1 MSISRITPSLIAASN
16 ENTVAL
22 VNVNADFSL
31 IKLEA
36 PNEFKE
42 LGRSLTHH
50 RRELAE
56 EGAVH
61 RTARRLGALF
71 ESIAPLSPHVIK
83 AYGTRVSEISRSH
96 TNENSATRHG
106 VFADCIG
113 MDGTS
118 VWAAATSGKSAI
130 TVHLLACM
138 LARAWSGPQATS
150 IWVEIVEAR
159 RQELK
164 KQIHDGI
171 YNDYTQVGLAAS
183 ADLTRTDLAQWDA
196 SARSWLQVA
205 DDELVRRQKQLMLII
220 NNINMPVNH
229 GTSNFSTYARVVEA
243 WKTAV
248 EALEKL
254 LQGQPQ
260 RLSKGSVLLGLASWH
275 LYPDLLILGESVTTV
290 DFKDSII
297 ADCAQLTIGL
307 WNPDSDKDE
316 GVYWSLSLS
325 HLRFYGDPVKVTSI
339 TTRDAS
345 RLNIEELHLLTMG
358 AFLADWGNLR
368 VSDITNAAHFFVALD
383 DAVCA
388 EKGSPLN
395 VDLDWNWIHSFGD
408 ASRKFLMLPDTEKT
422 VASSFVA
429 LGHRRGHSLLSK
441 DTAQIPPIMGL
452 CHPWIQQLLRQDMGD
467 IPYLA
472 PGAPGKDMAVEM
484 MRYFAQHLELRHD
497 ECIIMMRD
505 RNTYTTAIPHIEGT
519 RSYHIN
525 WVEFEAWS
533 WDHSCRCLQQGH
545 ACHPGHC
552 QCLDQNIKCSSACHS
567 EDVVAYSGAC
577 SGPGCLRGNFNF
589 DKTKHIHPPEQTHR
603 TKQIHQC
610 SNIVRGEAHRYVRG
624 KMFDPMSPDQ
634 ILPPSDLGIQS
645 NRSKSKRQKPQSL
658 RGEIAV
664 SRPYGIV
671 SRPHAT
677 HQNRALCG
685 CFYSEHAQRGPNFVL
700 IAGSADHVALLVR
713 TDSGVRARK
722 SRLNSAQ
729 RRAQTEPLHTVEQVT
744 QAIRAG
750 ALPARSLANY
760 FISLRYGNQIA
771 VPTFHKGLVVKT
783 FTIEPYL
790 QSLRALAL
798 ATKTFK
804 DLPGSTISLGIISTP
819 LHDALWLPPAG
830 VQFLNRQQKFACIA
844 MFESG
849 TYNIEP
855 TALNDVIAISSRNS
869 IFTSKLLHHDPS
881 SIGHK
886 DDITRV
892 IGNVGKTGMVL
903 MVAPQ
908 APRLRKID
916 LNNFRLVS
924 HTPFD
929 GKSEDSFKS
938 TSLHLRFTEFEMAFD
953 VGQRG
958 AIDKALCLV
967 ETLIQVYDR
976 DEWIADID
984 VLPLFSEG
992 NDAIR
997 RNTITCKGCSL
1008 ASQPTDIPSWLVSI
1022 DNWEELL
1029 DAPKGLGKLN
1039 VAVFR
1044 AHDNWIA
1051 RLAAA
1056 CVSLQR
1062 GFRIVINPADK
1073 VCWGCCCRK
1082 KWGWSAETLS
1092 LSRHAALSH
1101 FDSDDLDDNDCD
1113 DSDEGDSLESSESDT
1128 SGSSHSE
1135 TSTQSD
1141 TSSSN
1146 VPDLET
1152 RSIELSSQTGLA
1164 QEALRQFDI
1173 DPGYESDDTVFNMEW
1188 ETQLHHMPQVF
1199 IL

>member
-1 MSISRITPSLIAASN
+1 
-16 ENTVAL
+16 
-22 VNVNADFSL
+22 
-31 IKLEA
+31 
-36 PNEFKE
+36 
-42 LGRSLTHH
+42 
-50 RRELAE
+50 
-56 EGAVH
+56 
-61 RTARRLGALF
+61 
-71 ESIAPLSPHVIK
+71 
-83 AYGTRVSEISRSH
+83 
-96 TNENSATRHG
+96 
-106 VFADCIG
+106 
-113 MDGTS
+113 
-118 VWAAATSGKSAI
+118 
-130 TVHLLACM
+130 M
-138 LARAWSGPQATS
+138 LARAWSGSQATS

-159 RQELK
+159 RQELR
-164 KQIHDGI
+164 KQIHEGM
-171 YNDYTQVGLAAS
+171 YNDYTQVGLAVS

-205 DDELVRRQKQLMLII
+205 DDELIRRQKQLMLII

-275 LYPDLLILGESVTTV
+275 LYPDLLILGESVTAV
-290 DFKDSII
+290 DFKDPVI

-307 WNPDSDKDE
+307 WNPDIDKDE

-345 RLNIEELHLLTMG
+345 RLDIEELHLLTMG

-368 VSDITNAAHFFVALD
+368 ASDFTQAAHFFVALD
-383 DAVCA
+383 NAVCND
-388 EKGSPLN
+388 KGSPLN
-395 VDLDWNWIHSFGD
+395 IDLDWSWIHLFGD
-408 ASRKFLMLPDTEKT
+408 ASRKFLALPDTE
-422 VASSFVA
+422 
-429 LGHRRGHSLLSK
+429 R
-441 DTAQIPPIMGL
+441 TAAK
-452 CHPWIQQLLRQDMGD
+452 
-467 IPYLA
+467 Y
-472 PGAPGKDMAVEM
+472 
-484 MRYFAQHLELRHD
+484 
-497 ECIIMMRD
+497 
-505 RNTYTTAIPHIEGT
+505 
-519 RSYHIN
+519 
-525 WVEFEAWS
+525 
-533 WDHSCRCLQQGH
+533 
-545 ACHPGHC
+545 
-552 QCLDQNIKCSSACHS
+552 DQK
-567 EDVVAYSGAC
+567 
-577 SGPGCLRGNFNF
+577 
-589 DKTKHIHPPEQTHR
+589 
-603 TKQIHQC
+603 
-610 SNIVRGEAHRYVRG
+610 
-624 KMFDPMSPDQ
+624 
-634 ILPPSDLGIQS
+634 
-645 NRSKSKRQKPQSL
+645 
-658 RGEIAV
+658 
-664 SRPYGIV
+664 
-671 SRPHAT
+671 
-677 HQNRALCG
+677 
-685 CFYSEHAQRGPNFVL
+685 GPNFVL
-700 IAGSADHVALLVR
+700 IAGSVDHVALLVR

-722 SRLNSAQ
+722 SRLKSAQ

-744 QAIRAG
+744 QAITAG
-750 ALPARSLANY
+750 QLPAKSLATY
-760 FISLRYGNQIA
+760 FISLRHGNQIA
-771 VPTFHKGLVVKT
+771 VPTLHKGLVVKT
-783 FTIEPYL
+783 FTVEPYL
-790 QSLRALAL
+790 RSLRALSL
-798 ATKTFK
+798 ATETFK

-819 LHDALWLPPAG
+819 LHDALWLPPTG
-830 VQFLNRQQKFACIA
+830 VQRLNRQQKFSCIA

-855 TALNDVIAISSRNS
+855 TALDDVIAISSRNS

-881 SIGHK
+881 SIEHK

-924 HTPFD
+924 HAPFD
-929 GKSEDSFKS
+929 GKSEDSFRS

-958 AIDKALCLV
+958 AIDKDLCLV

-984 VLPLFSEG
+984 VLPLFNEG

-997 RNTITCKGCSL
+997 RNNITCTGCSL
-1008 ASQPTDIPSWLVSI
+1008 ASQSTDIPSWLVSV

-1056 CVSLQR
+1056 CISLQR
-1062 GFRIVINPADK
+1062 GFRIVINPVDK

-1092 LSRHAALSH
+1092 LSRHAALNH
-1101 FDSDDLDDNDCD
+1101 LDSEDLDDNDCE
-1113 DSDEGDSLESSESDT
+1113 DSDEGDSSDSSKSDT
-1128 SGSSHSE
+1128 SGSPHSE
-1135 TSTQSD
+1135 TLTESD
-1141 TSSSN
+1141 TSLSN
-1146 VPDLET
+1146 LPDLET
-1152 RSIELSSQTGLA
+1152 GSMELSSYTGLV
-1164 QEALRQFDI
+1164 QEALRKMVT
-1173 DPGYESDDTVFNMEW
+1173 DPGYESDDTVFNVEG

>member
-1 MSISRITPSLIAASN
+1 MSISRITPSFIAATN

-22 VNVNADFSL
+22 INVNADFSL

-50 RRELAE
+50 RREMAE

-71 ESIAPLSPHVIK
+71 ESIAPHSPLLIR

-96 TNENSATRHG
+96 TNENSTSRHG
-106 VFADCIG
+106 VFAGCIG

-183 ADLTRTDLAQWDA
+183 ADLTRSDLAQWDA

-205 DDELVRRQKQLMLII
+205 DDELIRRQKQLMLII
-220 NNINMPVNH
+220 NNVNLPVNH
-229 GTSNFSTYARVVEA
+229 GTSSFSTYARVVEA

-260 RLSKGSVLLGLASWH
+260 RVSKGSVLLGLASWH
-275 LYPDLLILGESVTTV
+275 LYPDLLILGESATTV
-290 DFKDSII
+290 DFKDPVIPE
-297 ADCAQLTIGL
+297 CAQLTIGL
-307 WNPDSDKDE
+307 RNPDSDKDE

-358 AFLADWGNLR
+358 AFVADWGNNR
-368 VSDITNAAHFFVALD
+368 DSDFTKAAHFFVALD
-383 DAVCA
+383 NAVCND
-388 EKGSPLN
+388 KTSPLN
-395 VDLDWNWIHSFGD
+395 IELDWSWIHLFGD
-408 ASRKFLMLPDTEKT
+408 VSRKFLTLTDTEKT
-422 VASSFVA
+422 VASSFIA

-441 DTAQIPPIMGL
+441 DTAQIPPMMGL
-452 CHPWIQQLLRQDMGD
+452 CHPWIQQLLRAD
-467 IPYLA
+467 IGHMRYYGH
-472 PGAPGKDMAVEM
+472 GAPGKDTAVEM
-484 MRYFAQHLELRHD
+484 MRYFAQNLELRHD

-505 RNTYTTAIPHIEGT
+505 RKTYTTAIPHLEGT

-525 WVEFEAWS
+525 WVEYNAWT
-533 WDHSCRCLQQGH
+533 WDRSCNCFQQGH
-545 ACHPGHC
+545 ACHSGYC
-552 QCLDQNIKCSSACHS
+552 QCLDQHIKCSSACHS

-577 SGPGCLRGNFNF
+577 LGCARSGLKL
-589 DKTKHIHPPEQTHR
+589 DKTKQF
-603 TKQIHQC
+603 HQC
-610 SNIVRGEAHRYVRG
+610 SNVVHGEAHRYVRG
-624 KMFDPMSPDQ
+624 EIFQRMSPDQ
-634 ILPPSDLGIQS
+634 IHAPSDLGIHF
-645 NRSKSKRQKPQSL
+645 NRTRSKRPRQQSL
-658 RGEIAV
+658 RGEI
-664 SRPYGIV
+664 SDIRPFGIV
-671 SRPHAT
+671 SRPHAA
-677 HQNRALCG
+677 HQGRVLCG
-685 CFYSEHAQRGPNFVL
+685 CFYNKHDQQGPSFVL

-713 TDSGVRARK
+713 TDSGVRARQN
-722 SRLNSAQ
+722 RIYSAQ
-729 RRAQTEPLHTVEQVT
+729 RQAQTQPLHTLEQVT
-744 QAIRAG
+744 QAIISSQ
-750 ALPARSLANY
+750 LPAKSLVNY
-760 FISLRYGNQIA
+760 FISLRHGNQIT
-771 VPTFHKGLVVKT
+771 VPTFRKGLVVKT
-783 FTIEPYL
+783 FTVEPYL
-790 QSLRALAL
+790 RSLRALSL
-798 ATKTFK
+798 ATRTYE

-819 LHDALWLPPAG
+819 LHDALWLPPIG
-830 VQFLNRQQKFACIA
+830 EQRLNRQQKFACIA

-855 TALNDVIAISSRNS
+855 TALDDVIAISSRNS
-869 IFTSKLLHHDPS
+869 IFASKLLHHDPS
-881 SIGHK
+881 SIEHV

-924 HTPFD
+924 HAPFD
-929 GKSEDSFKS
+929 GKSEDSFQS

-953 VGQRG
+953 IGQRG
-958 AIDKALCLV
+958 AIDKDLCLV

-984 VLPLFSEG
+984 VLPLFRKN

-1008 ASQPTDIPSWLVSI
+1008 ASQTTEIPSSLVSI

-1056 CVSLQR
+1056 CISLQR
-1062 GFRIVINPADK
+1062 GFRIVINPVDK
-1073 VCWGCCCRK
+1073 VCWSCCCRK
-1082 KWGWSAETLS
+1082 KWGWSRETLV
-1092 LSRHAALSH
+1092 LSRHAALNH
-1101 FDSDDLDDNDCD
+1101 FDSEDLDNDDGD
-1113 DSDEGDSLESSESDT
+1113 DSAEESSSSGSGSDTLESP
-1128 SGSSHSE
+1128 HSE
-1135 TSTQSD
+1135 RRAQSNTHLNDMPDIETS
-1141 TSSSN
+1141 
-1146 VPDLET
+1146 P
-1152 RSIELSSQTGLA
+1152 QTGLV
-1164 QEALRQFDI
+1164 QEALRQIHI
-1173 DPGYESDDTVFNMEW
+1173 DADYDSDDTIFNVEW
-1188 ETQLHHMPQVF
+1188 ETQLEHMPQVF